1 MEQLVLTLSIRTHV
15 RASRVTVEHI
25 ARQVGAGDFQTYIS
39 IFYNFHC
46 IHYVDTIMMHC
57 VGRLLVKIMQNFRKG
72 SNRNHIFISGYS
84 LARVNITTSY
94 CVTKWTTLSYN
105 YTNNYKCIRIRPY
118 HSQHDIVLVDINECS
133 SNPCMHGATCTDA
146 VNSYICGCVAG
157 YTGTHCETGG
167 RWGLPNVYKHI
178 IKHPLRML
186 MWCIV

>member
-1 MEQLVLTLSIRTHV
+1 MEQRVLTLSIRTHV
-15 RASRVTVEHI
+15 LASRVTLEHI
-25 ARQVGAGDFQTYIS
+25 ARQVGTGDFQTYIS
-39 IFYNFHC
+39 IFQDFHC
-46 IHYVDTIMMHC
+46 MQYVDNIMMHC
-57 VGRLLVKIMQNFRKG
+57 IGRLWTNIMTDLRKC
-72 SNRNHIFISGYS
+72 SNENHIFIYGYS
-84 LARVNITTSY
+84 LARVNLMRSY
-94 CVTKWTTLSYN
+94 CVTKLSYN
-105 YTNNYKCIRIRPY
+105 YTNNYKLLGFFHIF
-118 HSQHDIVLVDINECS
+118 SQCDIVLVDINECS